1 MHCIFLLCFE
11 RNIYSKVVSYFWD
24 ISVRMVGGVEDCCIN
39 PYGLIQF
46 INFVMFHFMQK
57 VAQMVLSQLLATGFL
72 SQCLWCCKKKK
83 KQEKQLQSS
92 ICYKYKVSTV
102 KEVGFWKNLFFNVRM
117 TEMFWAVCKQMCN
130 DFHELVEIWVWAHR
144 KVVMCRDFKLHRN
157 SLLEQK
163 KHCCF
168 YQLQCHEQSCRP
180 FFLFTLCQTEL
191 TCSDGMFLNKN
202 PSSCNFE
209 HFISVFDHLQATHRL
224 CGCTGLGGDVNGLCI
239 EA

>member
-72 SQCLWCCKKKK
+72 SQCLWCCKKK
-83 KQEKQLQSS
+83 EKQLQSS

-102 KEVGFWKNLFFNVRM
+102 KEVGFWKILFFNVRM
-117 TEMFWAVCKQMCN
+117 TKMFWAVCKQMCN

-163 KHCCF
+163 K
-168 YQLQCHEQSCRP
+168 
-180 FFLFTLCQTEL
+180 TLLLLSTSVSWTEL
-191 TCSDGMFLNKN
+191 SAFFSFYFVSNWINLFRWYV
-202 PSSCNFE
+202 P
-209 HFISVFDHLQATHRL
+209 Q
-224 CGCTGLGGDVNGLCI
+224 
-239 EA
+239 